1 MNIKEDK
8 KVDNNIKEEN
18 KNIVTTNNNISDIS
32 NNNPMK
38 EGNKIKYV
46 NYQNENFNCSIK
58 SKSNNIKND
67 ELRTS
72 NENELK
78 NNNDDPILSYLNS
91 NREISENEINSSPII
106 ILREESG
113 NIFNN
118 QTIKINAGGL
128 IGGRN
133 LKDGVAIFGL
143 KKNNIVLTTDNTNN
157 TLFTPDFVLN
167 SDENLNYPY
176 IFAIYFNRDKKN
188 YHIRAYGGKDSDNR
202 ILFIKLTGK
211 FSLPIKQKEI
221 ISAGNVIFQVTPIE
235 NNQIEITNLSRKEN
249 SIEPKQIFDCDINRD
264 ITIGRDKN
272 CDFSFIKDKSFSRI
286 QTSFSY
292 DKKNKYWVISDGSKV
307 KSSTNGTWVFGTH
320 SFEIMDEML
329 VEILTSKIKFSVSNI
344 H

>member
-1 MNIKEDK
+1 
-8 KVDNNIKEEN
+8 
-18 KNIVTTNNNISDIS
+18 
-32 NNNPMK
+32 MK

-46 NYQNENFNCSIK
+46 NYQNENFNNSIK
-58 SKSNNIKND
+58 TKHNNN
-67 ELRTS
+67 
-72 NENELK
+72 NENEIK
-78 NNNDDPILSYLNS
+78 NNNDDPIISYLNS
-91 NREISENEINSSPII
+91 NREISENEIKSAPIVI
-106 ILREESG
+106 IREESG

-133 LKDGVAIFGL
+133 VKDGVAIFGL
-143 KKNNIVLTTDNTNN
+143 KKNNNILTTENTNN
-157 TLFTPDFVLN
+157 TLFTPDFYLN

-176 IFAIYFNRDKKN
+176 IFAVYFNRDKKN

-235 NNQIEITNLSRKEN
+235 NNQIEITNISRKED
-249 SIEPKQIFDCDINRD
+249 SIEHKQIFDCDINRD

-272 CDFSFIKDKSFSRI
+272 CDFSYVKDKSFSRI
-286 QTSFSY
+286 QTSFSF

-307 KSSTNGTWVFGTH
+307 KSSTNGTWVFGIH

-329 VEILTSKIKFSVSNI
+329 VEILTSKIKFSISNI

>member
-1 MNIKEDK
+1 MKN
-8 KVDNNIKEEN
+8 
-18 KNIVTTNNNISDIS
+18 NIVTTNNNITEIS
-32 NNNPMK
+32 NPMN

-46 NYQNENFNCSIK
+46 NYQNENFTCSIK
-58 SKSNNIKND
+58 TKPNNN
-67 ELRTS
+67 

-91 NREISENEINSSPII
+91 NREISEEEIKSAPII
-106 ILREESG
+106 IIREESG

-133 LKDGVAIFGL
+133 LNDGVAIFGL
-143 KKNNIVLTTDNTNN
+143 KKNNNNISTIDNTNN
-157 TLFTPDFVLN
+157 TLFTPDFYLN

-176 IFAIYFNRDKKN
+176 IFAVYFNRDKKN

-221 ISAGNVIFQVTPIE
+221 ISAGNVIFQVTPVE
-235 NNQIEITNLSRKEN
+235 NNQIEITNISRKED
-249 SIEPKQIFDCDINRD
+249 SIEHKQIFECDINRD

-272 CDFSFIKDKSFSRI
+272 CDFSFVKEKSFSRI
-286 QTSFSY
+286 QTSFSF

-307 KSSTNGTWVFGTH
+307 KSSTNGTWVFGIH

-329 VEILTSKIKFSVSNI
+329 VEILTSKIKFSISNI

>member
-1 MNIKEDK
+1 
-8 KVDNNIKEEN
+8 
-18 KNIVTTNNNISDIS
+18 
-32 NNNPMK
+32 MK

-46 NYQNENFNCSIK
+46 NYQNENFNNSIK
-58 SKSNNIKND
+58 TKHNNN
-67 ELRTS
+67 
-72 NENELK
+72 NENEIK
-78 NNNDDPILSYLNS
+78 NNNDDPIISYLNS
-91 NREISENEINSSPII
+91 NREISENEIKSAPIVI
-106 ILREESG
+106 IREESG

-143 KKNNIVLTTDNTNN
+143 KKNNNILTTENTNN
-157 TLFTPDFVLN
+157 TLFTPDFYLN

-235 NNQIEITNLSRKEN
+235 NNQIEITNISRKED
-249 SIEPKQIFDCDINRD
+249 SIEHKQIFDCDINRD

-272 CDFSFIKDKSFSRI
+272 CDFSYVKDKSFSRI
-286 QTSFSY
+286 QTSFSF
-292 DKKNKYWVISDGSKV
+292 DKKHKYWVISDGSKF
-307 KSSTNGTWVFGTH
+307 KSSTNGTWVFGIH

-329 VEILTSKIKFSVSNI
+329 VEILTSKIKFSISNI

>member
-1 MNIKEDK
+1 MKN
-8 KVDNNIKEEN
+8 
-18 KNIVTTNNNISDIS
+18 NIVTTNNNITEIS
-32 NNNPMK
+32 NPMN

-46 NYQNENFNCSIK
+46 NYQNENFTCSIK
-58 SKSNNIKND
+58 TKPNNN
-67 ELRTS
+67 

-91 NREISENEINSSPII
+91 NREISEEEIKSAPII
-106 ILREESG
+106 IIREESG

-133 LKDGVAIFGL
+133 LNDGVAIFGL
-143 KKNNIVLTTDNTNN
+143 KKNNNIISTIDNTNN
-157 TLFTPDFVLN
+157 TLFTPDFYLN

-176 IFAIYFNRDKKN
+176 IFAVYFNRDKKN

-221 ISAGNVIFQVTPIE
+221 ISAGNVIFQVTPVE
-235 NNQIEITNLSRKEN
+235 NNQIEITNISRKED
-249 SIEPKQIFDCDINRD
+249 SIEHKQIFECDINRD

-272 CDFSFIKDKSFSRI
+272 CDFSFVKEKSFSRI
-286 QTSFSY
+286 QTSFSF

-307 KSSTNGTWVFGTH
+307 KSSTNGTWVFGIH

-329 VEILTSKIKFSVSNI
+329 VEILTSKIKFSISNI

>member
-1 MNIKEDK
+1 MKN
-8 KVDNNIKEEN
+8 
-18 KNIVTTNNNISDIS
+18 NIVTTNNNITEIS
-32 NNNPMK
+32 NPMN

-58 SKSNNIKND
+58 TKHNNN
-67 ELRTS
+67 

-78 NNNDDPILSYLNS
+78 NNNDDPIISYLNS
-91 NREISENEINSSPII
+91 NREISESEIKSAPII
-106 ILREESG
+106 IIREEAG
-113 NIFNN
+113 NIFIN
-118 QTIKINAGGL
+118 QTININAGGL
-128 IGGRN
+128 FGGRN

-143 KKNNIVLTTDNTNN
+143 KKNNNIISTIDNTNN
-157 TLFTPDFVLN
+157 TLFTPDFFLN

-176 IFAIYFNRDKKN
+176 IFAIYYNRDKKN
-188 YHIRAYGGKDSDNR
+188 YNIRAYGGKDSDNR

-249 SIEPKQIFDCDINRD
+249 SIEPKQIFECDINRD

-272 CDFSFIKDKSFSRI
+272 CDFSFVKDKSFSRI
-286 QTSFSY
+286 QTSFSF

-320 SFEIMDEML
+320 SFEIKDEML
-329 VEILTSKIKFSVSNI
+329 VEILTSKIKFSISNI

>member
-1 MNIKEDK
+1 MKN
-8 KVDNNIKEEN
+8 
-18 KNIVTTNNNISDIS
+18 NIVTTNNNITEIS
-32 NNNPMK
+32 NPMN

-58 SKSNNIKND
+58 TKHNNN
-67 ELRTS
+67 

-78 NNNDDPILSYLNS
+78 NNNEDPILSYLNS
-91 NREISENEINSSPII
+91 NREISEEEIKSAPII
-106 ILREESG
+106 IIREESG

-143 KKNNIVLTTDNTNN
+143 KKNNNNISTIDNTNN
-157 TLFTPDFVLN
+157 TLFTPDFYLN

-176 IFAIYFNRDKKN
+176 IFAVYFNRDKKN

-235 NNQIEITNLSRKEN
+235 NNQIEITNISRKEE
-249 SIEPKQIFDCDINRD
+249 SIEHKQIFECDINRD

-272 CDFSFIKDKSFSRI
+272 CDFSFVKDKSFSRI
-286 QTSFSY
+286 QTSFSF

-307 KSSTNGTWVFGTH
+307 KSSTNGTWIFGIH

-329 VEILTSKIKFSVSNI
+329 VEILTSKIKFSISNI

>member
-1 MNIKEDK
+1 M
-8 KVDNNIKEEN
+8 
-18 KNIVTTNNNISDIS
+18 
-32 NNNPMK
+32 
-38 EGNKIKYV
+38 
-46 NYQNENFNCSIK
+46 NYQNENFNYSIK
-58 SKSNNIKND
+58 SKSNNNKND
-67 ELRTS
+67 ELITN

-78 NNNDDPILSYLNS
+78 NNDDPILSYLNS
-91 NREISENEINSSPII
+91 NREISEDEINSSPII
-106 ILREESG
+106 IIREESG

-143 KKNNIVLTTDNTNN
+143 KKNNVVLTTENTNN
-157 TLFTPDFVLN
+157 TLFTPDFLLN

-235 NNQIEITNLSRKEN
+235 NNQIEIMNLSRKEN
-249 SIEPKQIFDCDINRD
+249 SIEPKQIFDCKINRD

-272 CDFSFIKDKSFSRI
+272 CDFSYVKDKSFSRI
-286 QTSFSY
+286 QTSFSF
-292 DKKNKYWVISDGSKV
+292 DKKHKYWVISDGSKF
-307 KSSTNGTWVFGTH
+307 KSSTNGTWVFGIH

-329 VEILTSKIKFSVSNI
+329 VEILTSKIKFSISNI

>member
-1 MNIKEDK
+1 
-8 KVDNNIKEEN
+8 
-18 KNIVTTNNNISDIS
+18 
-32 NNNPMK
+32 MK

-58 SKSNNIKND
+58 TKHNNN
-67 ELRTS
+67 
-72 NENELK
+72 NENEIK
-78 NNNDDPILSYLNS
+78 NNNDDPIISYLNS
-91 NREISENEINSSPII
+91 NREISEEEIKSAPII
-106 ILREESG
+106 IIREESG

-143 KKNNIVLTTDNTNN
+143 KKNNNILTTENTNN
-157 TLFTPDFVLN
+157 TLFTPDFYLN

-235 NNQIEITNLSRKEN
+235 NNQIEITNISRKED
-249 SIEPKQIFDCDINRD
+249 SIEHKQIFDCDINRD
-264 ITIGRDKN
+264 ITIGRNKN
-272 CDFSFIKDKSFSRI
+272 CDFSYVKDKSFSRI
-286 QTSFSY
+286 QTSFSF
-292 DKKNKYWVISDGSKV
+292 DKKHKYWVISDGSKF
-307 KSSTNGTWVFGTH
+307 KSSTNGTWVFGIH

-329 VEILTSKIKFSVSNI
+329 VEILTSKIKFSISNI

>member
-1 MNIKEDK
+1 
-8 KVDNNIKEEN
+8 
-18 KNIVTTNNNISDIS
+18 
-32 NNNPMK
+32 MK
-38 EGNKIKYV
+38 EGNKV

-58 SKSNNIKND
+58 TKHNNN
-67 ELRTS
+67 
-72 NENELK
+72 NENEIK

-91 NREISENEINSSPII
+91 NREISEEEIKSAPII
-106 ILREESG
+106 IIREESG

-133 LKDGVAIFGL
+133 VKDGVAIFGL
-143 KKNNIVLTTDNTNN
+143 KKNNNNISTIDNTNN
-157 TLFTPDFVLN
+157 TLFTPDFYLN
-167 SDENLNYPY
+167 SNENLNYPY
-176 IFAIYFNRDKKN
+176 IFAVYFNRDKKN

-235 NNQIEITNLSRKEN
+235 NNQIEITNISRKED
-249 SIEPKQIFDCDINRD
+249 SIEHKQIFDCDINRD

-272 CDFSFIKDKSFSRI
+272 CDFSFVKDKSFSRI
-286 QTSFSY
+286 QTSFSF
-292 DKKNKYWVISDGSKV
+292 DKKHKYWVISDGSKF
-307 KSSTNGTWVFGTH
+307 KSSTNGTWVFGIH

-329 VEILTSKIKFSVSNI
+329 VEILTSKIKFSISNI

>member
-1 MNIKEDK
+1 MK
-8 KVDNNIKEEN
+8 NNI
-18 KNIVTTNNNISDIS
+18 VSSNNNITDIS
-32 NNNPMK
+32 NNNPMN
-38 EGNKIKYV
+38 EGNKV

-58 SKSNNIKND
+58 TKHNNN
-67 ELRTS
+67 
-72 NENELK
+72 NENEIK
-78 NNNDDPILSYLNS
+78 NNNDDPIISYLNS
-91 NREISENEINSSPII
+91 NREISENEIKSAPIVI
-106 ILREESG
+106 IREESG

-133 LKDGVAIFGL
+133 VKDGVAIFGL
-143 KKNNIVLTTDNTNN
+143 KKNNNNISTIDNTNN
-157 TLFTPDFVLN
+157 TLFTPDFYLN

-176 IFAIYFNRDKKN
+176 IFAVYFNRDKKN

-272 CDFSFIKDKSFSRI
+272 CDFSYVKDKSFSRI
-286 QTSFSY
+286 QTSFSF
-292 DKKNKYWVISDGSKV
+292 DKKHKYWVISDGSKF
-307 KSSTNGTWVFGTH
+307 KSSTNGTWVFGIH

-329 VEILTSKIKFSVSNI
+329 VEILTSKIKFSISNI

>member
-1 MNIKEDK
+1 MK
-8 KVDNNIKEEN
+8 NNI
-18 KNIVTTNNNISDIS
+18 VSSNNNITDIS
-32 NNNPMK
+32 NNNPMN
-38 EGNKIKYV
+38 EGNKV

-58 SKSNNIKND
+58 TKHNNN
-67 ELRTS
+67 
-72 NENELK
+72 NENEIK

-91 NREISENEINSSPII
+91 NREISEEEIKSAPII
-106 ILREESG
+106 IIREESG

-143 KKNNIVLTTDNTNN
+143 KKNNNNISTIDNTNN
-157 TLFTPDFVLN
+157 TLFTPDFYLN

-176 IFAIYFNRDKKN
+176 IFAVYFNRDKKN

-235 NNQIEITNLSRKEN
+235 NNQIEITNISRKED
-249 SIEPKQIFDCDINRD
+249 SIEHKQIFECDINRD

-272 CDFSFIKDKSFSRI
+272 CDFSFVKDKSFSRI
-286 QTSFSY
+286 QTSFSF

-307 KSSTNGTWVFGTH
+307 KSSTNGTWVFGIH

-329 VEILTSKIKFSVSNI
+329 VEILTSKIKFSISNI

>member
-1 MNIKEDK
+1 MKN
-8 KVDNNIKEEN
+8 
-18 KNIVTTNNNISDIS
+18 NIVTTNNNITEIS
-32 NNNPMK
+32 NPMN

-46 NYQNENFNCSIK
+46 NYQNENFTCSIK
-58 SKSNNIKND
+58 TKPNNN
-67 ELRTS
+67 

-78 NNNDDPILSYLNS
+78 NNNEDPILSYLNS
-91 NREISENEINSSPII
+91 NREISEEEIKSAPII
-106 ILREESG
+106 IIREESG

-133 LKDGVAIFGL
+133 VKDGVAIFGL
-143 KKNNIVLTTDNTNN
+143 KKNNNNISTIDNTNN
-157 TLFTPDFVLN
+157 TLFTPDFYLN

-176 IFAIYFNRDKKN
+176 IFAVYFNRDKKN

-235 NNQIEITNLSRKEN
+235 NNQIEITNISRKEE
-249 SIEPKQIFDCDINRD
+249 SIEHKQIFECDINRD

-272 CDFSFIKDKSFSRI
+272 CDFSFVKEKSFSRI
-286 QTSFSY
+286 QTSFSF

-320 SFEIMDEML
+320 SFEIKDEML
-329 VEILTSKIKFSVSNI
+329 VEILTSKIKFSISNI

>member
-1 MNIKEDK
+1 
-8 KVDNNIKEEN
+8 
-18 KNIVTTNNNISDIS
+18 
-32 NNNPMK
+32 MK

-58 SKSNNIKND
+58 TKHNNN
-67 ELRTS
+67 T
-72 NENELK
+72 ENELK
-78 NNNDDPILSYLNS
+78 NNNDDPIISYLNS
-91 NREISENEINSSPII
+91 NREISEREIKSAPII
-106 ILREESG
+106 IIREEAG

-143 KKNNIVLTTDNTNN
+143 KKNNNNIISTIDNTNN
-157 TLFTPDFVLN
+157 TLFTPDFFLN

-176 IFAIYFNRDKKN
+176 IFAIYYNRDKKN

-249 SIEPKQIFDCDINRD
+249 SIEPKQIFECDINRD

-272 CDFSFIKDKSFSRI
+272 CDFSFVKDKSFSRI
-286 QTSFSY
+286 QTSFSF

-320 SFEIMDEML
+320 SFEIKDEML

>member
-1 MNIKEDK
+1 MK
-8 KVDNNIKEEN
+8 NNI
-18 KNIVTTNNNISDIS
+18 VSSNNNITDIS
-32 NNNPMK
+32 NNNPMN
-38 EGNKIKYV
+38 EGNKV

-58 SKSNNIKND
+58 TKHNNN
-67 ELRTS
+67 
-72 NENELK
+72 NENEIK

-91 NREISENEINSSPII
+91 NREISEEEIKSAPII
-106 ILREESG
+106 IIREESG

-133 LKDGVAIFGL
+133 VKDGVAIFGL
-143 KKNNIVLTTDNTNN
+143 KKNNNNISTIDNTNN
-157 TLFTPDFVLN
+157 TLFTPDFYLN

-176 IFAIYFNRDKKN
+176 IFAVYFNRDKKN

-272 CDFSFIKDKSFSRI
+272 CDFSFVKDKSFSRI
-286 QTSFSY
+286 QTSFSF
-292 DKKNKYWVISDGSKV
+292 DKKHKYWVISDGSKF
-307 KSSTNGTWVFGTH
+307 KSSTNGTWIFGIH

-329 VEILTSKIKFSVSNI
+329 VEILTSKIKFSISNI

>member
-1 MNIKEDK
+1 VENCNKKEK
-8 KVDNNIKEEN
+8 INNNTTKN
-18 KNIVTTNNNISDIS
+18 KLTNASKNIAV
-32 NNNPMK
+32 K
-38 EGNKIKYV
+38 EGSNLKYV
-46 NYQNENFNCSIK
+46 NEQENFNYSLK
-58 SKSNNIKND
+58 SKSNNNNNKND
-67 ELRTS
+67 EQVTN

-78 NNNDDPILSYLNS
+78 NELKNDDPIISYLNS
-91 NREISENEINSSPII
+91 NREITDNEINTAPII

-113 NIFNN
+113 NLFNG

-133 LKDGVAIFGL
+133 LRDGVAIFGI
-143 KKNNIVLTTDNTNN
+143 KKNDLLTLENN

-167 SDENLNYPY
+167 SEENLNYPY
-176 IFAIYFNRDKKN
+176 IFAIYFNKEKKN
-188 YHIRAYGGKDSDNR
+188 YNIRAYGGKDSDNR

-221 ISAGNVIFQVTPIE
+221 ISVGNVIFQVTPIE
-235 NNQIEITNLSRKEN
+235 NNKIEIINISRKDSLNESDGN
-249 SIEPKQIFDCDINRD
+249 KKIFDCNITKD

-272 CDFSFIKDKSFSRI
+272 CDFSFAKDKSFSRI

-292 DKKNKYWVISDGSKV
+292 DQNNKYWVISDGSKV

>member
-1 MNIKEDK
+1 
-8 KVDNNIKEEN
+8 
-18 KNIVTTNNNISDIS
+18 
-32 NNNPMK
+32 MK

-46 NYQNENFNCSIK
+46 NYQNENFNNSIK
-58 SKSNNIKND
+58 TKHNNN
-67 ELRTS
+67 

-78 NNNDDPILSYLNS
+78 NNNEDPILSYLNS
-91 NREISENEINSSPII
+91 NREISEEEIKSAPII
-106 ILREESG
+106 IIREESG

-133 LKDGVAIFGL
+133 VKDGVAIFGL
-143 KKNNIVLTTDNTNN
+143 KKNNNIISTIDNTNN
-157 TLFTPDFVLN
+157 TLFTPDFYLN
-167 SDENLNYPY
+167 SNENLNYPY
-176 IFAIYFNRDKKN
+176 IFAVYFNRDKKN

-235 NNQIEITNLSRKEN
+235 NNQIEITNISRKED
-249 SIEPKQIFDCDINRD
+249 SIEHKQIFDCDINRD

-272 CDFSFIKDKSFSRI
+272 CDFSYVKDKSFSRI
-286 QTSFSY
+286 QTSFSF
-292 DKKNKYWVISDGSKV
+292 DKKHKYWVISDGSKF
-307 KSSTNGTWVFGTH
+307 KSSTNGTWVFGIH

-329 VEILTSKIKFSVSNI
+329 VEILTSKIKFSISNI